1 MSHDFLVQWP
11 IIFLRRYKKFVALF
25 FLLAG
30 NKEFQRGQMC
40 SHTHMLQMQMR
51 RNEHGT
57 YSTHTARGFSILYYV
72 FSRKQFILCSALRI
86 SVALHYSML
95 HRFEIFFYPWN
106 NRARLYQA
114 PASQPRV
121 FARLLVDNNFG
132 VVLNNDYVGP
142 SGHLLFQTSRR
153 LIYVLRQL
161 IFMLQKRMTPF
172 YSKMLKTNYSN
183 LIVITLSWVET

>member
-1 MSHDFLVQWP
+1 MVRVWKTNSLLLSFRYDQLIVVRRQNHVIFIFIKMMSHDFLVQWP
-11 IIFLRRYKKFVALF
+11 IIFLRRYKKFAALF

-95 HRFEIFFYPWN
+95 HTLGNFDLKFGQLFAA
-106 NRARLYQA
+106 ARRIGSMWIKKKWRLKGNLTKWI
-114 PASQPRV
+114 
-121 FARLLVDNNFG
+121 LLV
-132 VVLNNDYVGP
+132 VLKEP
-142 SGHLLFQTSRR
+142 
-153 LIYVLRQL
+153 
-161 IFMLQKRMTPF
+161 
-172 YSKMLKTNYSN
+172 
-183 LIVITLSWVET
+183 

>member
-11 IIFLRRYKKFVALF
+11 IIFLRRYKKFAALLF
-25 FLLAG
+25 FLLAC
-30 NKEFQRGQMC
+30 NKEFQRWQMR

-51 RNEHGT
+51 GNEHGT
-57 YSTHTARGFSILYYV
+57 YSTHTARGFSILHYV
-72 FSRKQFILCSALRI
+72 FSRKQFILCSALRHKCCLTLLYVTSI
-86 SVALHYSML
+86 
-95 HRFEIFFYPWN
+95 RDFFCPWN

-153 LIYVLRQL
+153 LIYV
-161 IFMLQKRMTPF
+161 
-172 YSKMLKTNYSN
+172 YAS
-183 LIVITLSWVET
+183 